1 MWNSERT
8 SPGTGEG
15 VTCSN
20 YISSWMG
27 KAHFQGLS
35 RFVLIGASLISV
47 ENDVETD
54 SVLAWCVGRVEIGS
68 LLSPEAN
75 FELIGLEQP

>member
-1 MWNSERT
+1 
-8 SPGTGEG
+8 
-15 VTCSN
+15 
-20 YISSWMG
+20 MG

-54 SVLAWCVGRVEIGS
+54 SVLAWCVGRVEVGS